1 MTYLPFYF
9 GSYVCTK
16 CEINLETELKLLNHI
31 LKKEHIWDENTDFNI
46 KIKRHE
52 YFSKEHNH
60 YFGTKNIKFEESDI
74 NYFLNHKAVSEFD
87 VQPVLNKL
95 SNLTQGTMEFNS
107 KTAAS
112 AFEAVTSE
120 VSFTTPFEENVIKA
134 ENYLP
139 PPPVSRMPPRRKV
152 ATVPRPSN
160 ISLEILDQR
169 VQNLELK
176 FDQSVQNLELKLDT
190 LEQSVQA
197 LRDEMLTRNDHII
210 SYQRQLFQA
219 ITCQFKDLTIEL
231 FSKSLQ
237 GALQAAATSLS
248 VQSPQSDR

>member
-1 MTYLPFYF
+1 MEQQITEMSGESIAYTYEYIYVYPEVYSTKPF
-9 GSYVCTK
+9 K
-16 CEINLETELKLLNHI
+16 DIDLESI
-31 LKKEHIWDENTDFNI
+31 
-46 KIKRHE
+46 
-52 YFSKEHNH
+52 
-60 YFGTKNIKFEESDI
+60 
-74 NYFLNHKAVSEFD
+74 
-87 VQPVLNKL
+87 
-95 SNLTQGTMEFNS
+95 
-107 KTAAS
+107 
-112 AFEAVTSE
+112 
-120 VSFTTPFEENVIKA
+120 
-134 ENYLP
+134 NYLP
-139 PPPVSRMPPRRKV
+139 PPPLSRQNPRRKV

-231 FSKSLQ
+231 FTKSLQ